1 MSLIS
6 RTKNTKIPLIKQI
19 IDLIPQKLFAEA
31 VLRFNSD
38 KHCRTYK
45 TYDQFV
51 AMLFGQ
57 LNKCLTL
64 RDITLGL
71 GLNTKLLE
79 DLNLEQSPARSTMSD
94 GNENRDS
101 QVFEFLYYSLVT
113 HYSGIFRK
121 TRNYKVIKEIEG
133 LPIKLNDSTTISVCL
148 GLFDWAKF
156 RTAKGGIKI
165 HTCLDEAKML
175 PEIVNI
181 TEAKVHDRKGIK
193 DFIYDKGTIIVEDRG
208 YFDFKLFKARIE
220 NENFFVT
227 RIKINTVYESIE
239 ELELPDGKDEHI
251 LKDEIIVLTGDK
263 AIKAGMDKVQ
273 LRRIAVYKEDENKI
287 IEVICNNL
295 TWTAATI
302 AELYKRRW
310 GIEIFFKLMKQNL
323 QIKTFLGTSEN
334 ACKSQIYVALIAY
347 LLLEF
352 IRRILS
358 KVNHSFSNFVNL
370 IRICLNHYLSIE
382 YVVNEILPKTQKVKK
397 PPNKADQGELFSLYQ
412 LNFWT

>member
-1 MSLIS
+1 M
-6 RTKNTKIPLIKQI
+6 
-19 IDLIPQKLFAEA
+19 IDLIPQKLLTESIY
-31 VLRFNSD
+31 RFNSD
-38 KHCRTYK
+38 KHYRRYK
-45 TYDQFV
+45 TYDQLV
-51 AMLFGQ
+51 AMLYGQ

-64 RDITLGL
+64 RDISLGL

-79 DLNLEQSPARSTMSD
+79 DLNLQQSPARSTMSD
-94 GNENRDS
+94 GNESRDS
-101 QVFEFLYYSLVT
+101 SVFEHLFYSLVS
-113 HYSGIFRK
+113 HFSGIFRK
-121 TRNYKVIKEIEG
+121 TKNYQVIEEIKG
-133 LPIKLNDSTTISVCL
+133 IPIKLNDSTTISVCL
-148 GLFDWAKF
+148 GVFDWAKF

-165 HTCLDEAKML
+165 HTCLDETKML

-193 DFIYDKGTIIVEDRG
+193 DFIYEKGTIIVEDRG

-227 RIKINTVYESIE
+227 RIKINTQYESIE
-239 ELELPDGKDEHI
+239 ELELPDGKDEYI

-263 AIKAGMDKVQ
+263 AKEAGMDKLK

-295 TWTAATI
+295 TWSEATI

-310 GIEIFFKLMKQNL
+310 AIEIFFKLMKQNL

-334 ACKSQIYVALIAY
+334 ACKSQIYIALIAY
-347 LLLEF
+347 LLLEY
-352 IRRILS
+352 IRRVIS

-370 IRICLNHYLSIE
+370 IRICLTHYLSMD
-382 YVVNEILPKTQKVKK
+382 YVANEILPKTQKLRK
-397 PPNKADQGELFSLYQ
+397 PPKIIEQEEIFPLFK
-412 LNFWT
+412 LNF